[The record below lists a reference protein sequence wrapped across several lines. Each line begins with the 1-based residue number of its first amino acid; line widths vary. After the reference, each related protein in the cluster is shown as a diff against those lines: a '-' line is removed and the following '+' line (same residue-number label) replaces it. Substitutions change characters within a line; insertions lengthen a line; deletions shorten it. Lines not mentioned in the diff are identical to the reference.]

1 MVVDGRELLVQL
13 LRHLNQIENRLI
25 DIEVRLATLT
35 GDVANK
41 PVTLRE
47 FTEKQLNDKIPDD
60 QKTNSPSPR
69 AAAKKYS
76 TR

>member
-1 MVVDGRELLVQL
+1 MVVDGRGLLVQL
-13 LRHLNQIENRLI
+13 RRYLDQIENRLI
-25 DIEVRLATLT
+25 DIEVPLAIFG

-41 PVTLRE
+41 PVT
-47 FTEKQLNDKIPDD
+47 IS
-60 QKTNSPSPR
+60 TNPR

>member
-1 MVVDGRELLVQL
+1 MVVDGRGLLVQL
-13 LRHLNQIENRLI
+13 RRYLNQIENRLI
-25 DIEVRLATLT
+25 DIEVRLATL
-35 GDVANK
+35 GSDVANK

-47 FTEKQLNDKIPDD
+47 FTEKQLNAKISDD
-60 QKTNSPSPR
+60 QKTNPSSPR

>member
-13 LRHLNQIENRLI
+13 RWHLNQIENRLI
-25 DIEVRLATLT
+25 DIEARLAVLG

-41 PVTLRE
+41 PLTLRE
-47 FTEKQLNDKIPDD
+47 FTEKHLNDKIPDD
-60 QKTNSPSPR
+60 QKTDSTNPR

>member
-13 LRHLNQIENRLI
+13 RWHLDQIENRLI
-25 DIEVRLATLT
+25 DIEARLAVLG

-41 PVTLRE
+41 PLTLRE
-47 FTEKQLNDKIPDD
+47 FTEKHLNDKIPDD
-60 QKTNSPSPR
+60 QKADSTNPR

>member
-1 MVVDGRELLVQL
+1 MVVDGRGRLVQL
-13 LRHLNQIENRLI
+13 RRYLDQIENRLI
-25 DIEVRLATLT
+25 DIEVRLAIFG

-47 FTEKQLNDKIPDD
+47 FTEKHLNDKIPDN
-60 QKTNSPSPR
+60 QKTSTNPR

>member
-25 DIEVRLATLT
+25 DIEVRLA

>member
-1 MVVDGRELLVQL
+1 MVVDGRGLLVQL
-13 LRHLNQIENRLI
+13 RWHLNQIENRLI
-25 DIEVRLATLT
+25 DIEVRLATLG

-47 FTEKQLNDKIPDD
+47 FTEKQLNDKISDD
-60 QKTNSPSPR
+60 QKTNPSSPR

>member
-1 MVVDGRELLVQL
+1 MVVDGRALLVQL
-13 LRHLNQIENRLI
+13 RRHLNQVENRLM
-25 DIEVRLATLT
+25 DIEVRLDTL
-35 GDVANK
+35 GDDVANK

-60 QKTNSPSPR
+60 QKTNPSSPR

>member
-1 MVVDGRELLVQL
+1 MVVDGRGLLVQL
-13 LRHLNQIENRLI
+13 RWHLNQIENRLI
-25 DIEVRLATLT
+25 DIEARLAVLG

-41 PVTLRE
+41 PLTLRE
-47 FTEKQLNDKIPDD
+47 FTEKHLNDKIPDD
-60 QKTNSPSPR
+60 QKTDSTNPR

>member
-1 MVVDGRELLVQL
+1 MVVDGRGRLVQL
-13 LRHLNQIENRLI
+13 RRYLDQIENRLI
-25 DIEVRLATLT
+25 DIEVPLAIFG

-47 FTEKQLNDKIPDD
+47 FTEKHLNDKIPDN
-60 QKTNSPSPR
+60 QKTSTNPR

>member
-1 MVVDGRELLVQL
+1 MVVDGRGRLVQL
-13 LRHLNQIENRLI
+13 RRYLDQIENRLI
-25 DIEVRLATLT
+25 DIEVRLAIFG
-35 GDVANK
+35 GDVATK

-47 FTEKQLNDKIPDD
+47 FTEKHLNDKIPDN
-60 QKTNSPSPR
+60 QKTSTNPR

>member
-1 MVVDGRELLVQL
+1 MVVDGRGLLVQL
-13 LRHLNQIENRLI
+13 RRYLDQIENRLI
-25 DIEVRLATLT
+25 DIEVPLAIFG

-47 FTEKQLNDKIPDD
+47 FTEMHLNDKIPDN
-60 QKTNSPSPR
+60 QKTISTNPR

>member
-1 MVVDGRELLVQL
+1 MVGRCWFTFASVLK
-13 LRHLNQIENRLI
+13 QIQNRLI
-25 DIEVRLATLT
+25 DIEALLDAF
-35 GDVANK
+35 GDSVLNN
-41 PVTLRE
+41 PVTRE

-60 QKTNSPSPR
+60 QKARPSSPR

>member
-1 MVVDGRELLVQL
+1 MTVDGRELLVQL
-13 LRHLNQIENRLI
+13 RRYLNQIENRLL
-25 DIEVRLATLT
+25 DIEVRLAIFG

-41 PVTLRE
+41 PLTLRE
-47 FTEKQLNDKIPDD
+47 FTEKHLNDKILHD
-60 QKTNSPSPR
+60 QKTNFTNPR

>member
-1 MVVDGRELLVQL
+1 MAVDGRELLAQL
-13 LRHLNQIENRLI
+13 RRYLNQIENRLI
-25 DIEVRLATLT
+25 DIEVRLATF
-35 GDVANK
+35 GRDVANK

-69 AAAKKYS
+69 AAAKKCS

>member
-1 MVVDGRELLVQL
+1 MVVDGRDLLVQL
-13 LRHLNQIENRLI
+13 RWHLNQIENRLI
-25 DIEVRLATLT
+25 DIEARLVVLG

-41 PVTLRE
+41 PLTLRE
-47 FTEKQLNDKIPDD
+47 FTEKHLNDKIPDD
-60 QKTNSPSPR
+60 QKTDSTNPR